1 MAGYEALPIVIS
13 HLSALVR
20 KLHLYTRIAEQ
31 AGPYENRGYVLGF
44 LKEKKIS
51 MQKISLANKS
61 CSQFYWKNADLSAP
75 NSQFKHALVPATQN
89 INGIII

>member
-31 AGPYENRGYVLGF
+31 TRPWKTERICLNVVGKFY
-44 LKEKKIS
+44 
-51 MQKISLANKS
+51 MQRISLANDISKGS
-61 CSQFYWKNADLSAP
+61 CF
-75 NSQFKHALVPATQN
+75 
-89 INGIII
+89 GEM